1 MTTTIIASYD
11 YGVCLPK
18 PLLESI
24 EMILA
29 HSSIPAD
36 VTMLSINFRS
46 TAYYQTRS
54 GPHPVEIRLE
64 RQGVTWCVV
73 FIASFAYPDETHRSV
88 TPELYFNVKRG
99 WFYQPDIT
107 ACELDRPEVRDLLLS
122 WSRMFCRQL
131 LNEQFDDIRL
141 TEVKG

>member
-1 MTTTIIASYD
+1 MTVIHYSDGLPTPLIECVNAVLSDANIASHVD
-11 YGVCLPK
+11 K
-18 PLLESI
+18 
-24 EMILA
+24 
-29 HSSIPAD
+29 
-36 VTMLSINFRS
+36 LSLNFRH
-46 TAYYQTRS
+46 TPYYQRRV
-54 GPHPVEIRLE
+54 GPHPVETRLE
-64 RQGVTWCVV
+64 RQSSTWCVV

-107 ACELDRPEVRDLLLS
+107 TCELDRPEVLDLLLS

-131 LNEQFDDIRL
+131 RDEQFDDIRL